1 MIVLYKSRKPSE
13 EDAKT
18 VREILDDSAELVFE
32 DDLNDEEKVEILA
45 KTNIILGGRL
55 SEEDLEIATNLKMQQ
70 TYATGINRHNL
81 EFFKKKGIM
90 FCNNHSHAF
99 TIAEYGF
106 ALLNAASKELTVNDQ
121 LLRKGNWDY
130 NKYRSV
136 SLFDKTVV
144 LLGFGEIAK
153 TFKKLCEP
161 FNMKFIA
168 IKRTK
173 DCDDPSVEV
182 YLSEDKMEA
191 LKQAD
196 FIFNSLPLTKKT
208 TDFLDTEAFEVM
220 QPHTIIVNVGR
231 AQTMNEEALY
241 NALKEKKI
249 KGAALDPWYKYPGN
263 RWEGADES
271 EVFYPSDFP
280 YQELDNVIM
289 SSHRAWV
296 TDIPMFEYAKSLIHN
311 INRFI
316 RGETPLNIVD
326 LDEGY

>member
-1 MIVLYKSRKPSE
+1 
-13 EDAKT
+13 
-18 VREILDDSAELVFE
+18 
-32 DDLNDEEKVEILA
+32 
-45 KTNIILGGRL
+45 
-55 SEEDLEIATNLKMQQ
+55 MQQ
-70 TYATGINRHNL
+70 TYATGINRHNI
-81 EFFKKKGIM
+81 EFFKKNEIL

-106 ALLNAASKELTVNDQ
+106 ALLNAASKELTANDQ

-136 SLFDKTVV
+136 TLFDKTIVM
-144 LLGFGEIAK
+144 LGFGEIAK

-168 IKRTK
+168 VKRTEG
-173 DCDDPSVEV
+173 CDDPNVEV
-182 YLSEDKMEA
+182 YLSDKKLEA
-191 LKQAD
+191 IKQAD

-208 TDFLDTEAFEVM
+208 VDFVDKEAFSVM
-220 QPHTIIVNVGR
+220 KPHTIIINVGR
-231 AQTMNEEALY
+231 AQTINEEAMF
-241 NALKEKKI
+241 NALKERRI
-249 KGAALDPWYKYPGN
+249 KGAALDPWYKYPVN
-263 RWEGADES
+263 RWEGANET

-280 YQELDNVIM
+280 FHKLDNVIM

-296 TDIPMFEYAKSLIHN
+296 TDISMFEFSKELVYN

-316 RGETPLNIVD
+316 RGEKPLNTVD